1 MITKSQIEFISDYKA
16 DTVPEFKVSQD
27 NFQRCLRCGRR
38 LKDAVSRE
46 RGYGD
51 TCYAKKS
58 SEKAIKLF

>member
-16 DTVPEFKVSQD
+16 DIVPEFKASQD

-38 LKDAVSRE
+38 LKNALSQK

-58 SEKAIKLF
+58 SEKSIKLF

>member
-1 MITKSQIEFISDYKA
+1 MITESQIEFISDYKV
-16 DTVPEFKVSQD
+16 DTVSEFKASQD

-38 LKDAVSRE
+38 LKNAISRE

-58 SEKAIKLF
+58 SEKSIKLF